1 MKHFDYFAC
10 DKSLCRYRTQTLY
23 CHQTMLAEKDDHVL
37 FDLICQG
44 DQRAFSV
51 LFDRHWKRLYHAAYR
66 VLEDET
72 VAKDVVQDVL
82 ISLWEKGRDRNILNI
97 QAYLYQAVKLQ
108 CFMHLR
114 SGAISKKHLE
124 HINLV
129 ATTNE
134 TEEALHAAELQSV
147 LEEGMDTLTEK
158 CREIFYLSRFELLP
172 NKKIAEQL
180 HISPKTV
187 ENQITKALRML
198 RLSIDKLVM
207 ITALLIDNF

>member
-1 MKHFDYFAC
+1 ML
-10 DKSLCRYRTQTLY
+10 DK
-23 CHQTMLAEKDDHVL
+23 KDDQEL
-37 FDLICQG
+37 FDRVCQG
-44 DQRAFSV
+44 DQRAFSI
-51 LFDRHWKRLYHAAYR
+51 LFDRHWKRLYQAACR
-66 VLEDET
+66 VIEDET
-72 VAKDVVQDVL
+72 VAQDIVQDVL

-97 QAYLYQAVKLQ
+97 GAYLYQAVRLQ

-129 ATTNE
+129 ATANE
-134 TEEALHAAELQSV
+134 TEETLHAAELQTA
-147 LEEGMDTLTEK
+147 LEESIATLPEK
-158 CREIFYLSRFELLP
+158 CREIFYMSRYELLP

-198 RLSIDKLVM
+198 RLSLDKLVM
-207 ITALLIDNF
+207 LASVLLSFPS